1 MTSAAAGSAH
11 HHLSHAFRPM
21 PNRAAAEVKAQKAVS
36 VESAITAGLFMAC
49 PVRRLAIARSGMTI
63 SAATV
68 TAMPGMEWPGL
79 A

>member
-1 MTSAAAGSAH
+1 MTSAAAGSA